1 MTSLQCLPNE
11 LITHILSYLD
21 TSSVLEPLFRENAA
35 TFLDEYYEAR
45 TPDISSDDI
54 EGKPIQD
61 RSYKYCAPLKA
72 ASLVNRRWRHA
83 ALPHLFRY
91 AIWTFKRLE
100 RPDMGEDYDEAAS
113 GVAEDKLPDFL
124 HFVRNNHLGGCIDG
138 LTIHVK
144 YPKKFVGKDAKHVGR
159 YGILPSTKR
168 QPSRN
173 QGVDSE
179 TPSGSGALVR
189 ADTVGHSTW
198 DNTWFWQILLS
209 ELDPLRISLVSSP
222 AILATMLSRKI
233 FVNTAGAFRMRHH
246 IISVSRESRDA
257 SSTFNVTA
265 IDEYLDQISKEGT
278 RARERRYSAP
288 PCENLPCELF
298 SLRPWTCLFVNE
310 GSSLPVYSTE
320 VYGDMPP
327 SPFLSI
333 MCSEDP
339 STVYMFTE
347 TLRVLTYV
355 AILPMATHIQA
366 SVYQLAP
373 PKLEQLNMQIMPR
386 DIDTREFIYDGVGME
401 DIISERDNVYALLFA
416 SIFIP
421 RPDPIWAPLR
431 VFETADTSDEVAW
444 GEAVETVKS
453 SRSCWDVVAEGRLVK
468 NLVREKEE
476 EWNGHGNGNGNG
488 QPGVL
493 ETFNEAMW

>member
-1 MTSLQCLPNE
+1 MSTLQYLPNE

-21 TSSVLEPLFRENAA
+21 TPSVLEPLFRENAA

-45 TPDISSDDI
+45 MPDISSDNSDG
-54 EGKPIQD
+54 ESESNENRP
-61 RSYKYCAPLKA
+61 YKYCAPLKA
-72 ASLVNRRWRHA
+72 ASCINRRWRHA
-83 ALPHLFRY
+83 TLPYLFRY

-100 RPDMGEDYDEAAS
+100 QPDVDDEAAS
-113 GVAEDKLPDFL
+113 GVAEEQLPEFL
-124 HFVRNNHLGGCIDG
+124 RFLRNNDLGRCMDG

-144 YPKKFVGKDAKHVGR
+144 YPKKFVGKDRKHVGR
-159 YGILPSTKR
+159 YGILPSTKW
-168 QPSRN
+168 QASS
-173 QGVDSE
+173 QCADSE
-179 TPSGSGALVR
+179 TSGAVVP

-198 DNTWFWQILLS
+198 DNTWFWKMLLS

-233 FVNTAGAFRMRHH
+233 FVNTAAAFRMRHH
-246 IISVSRESRDA
+246 IISVSRESRDS
-257 SSTFNVTA
+257 SSTFNA
-265 IDEYLDQISKEGT
+265 RDMKESLEQASKDGT

-288 PCENLPCELF
+288 PCDNLPCELF
-298 SLRPWTCLFVNE
+298 SLRPWKTLFVNE

-320 VYGDMPP
+320 IYGDMPP

-339 STVYMFTE
+339 STVYMLTE

-366 SVYQLAP
+366 SIYKLAP

-386 DIDTREFIYDGVGME
+386 DIDTREFLYDGVDME

-421 RPDPIWAPLR
+421 VPDPIWAPLR

-453 SRSCWDVVAEGRLVK
+453 SRSYWDVVAEGRLVK
-468 NLVREKEE
+468 NLIREKEGKP
-476 EWNGHGNGNGNG
+476 NGHGNG